1 LARLFKR
8 WNRGSD
14 RTDASEARIAGCGLS
29 HVLWP
34 VDPVQPDGTL
44 LTHRNHG
51 IPAGDSFPTRTFDWI
66 DGSEHHDLA
75 HGGGTVVVI
84 TSPGCGACK
93 MLYPDLPRFAKEH
106 PDIRI
111 VSLMLGSRESV
122 RSIVDEYGLQLP
134 VAAIDHDDLS
144 MLRTEIFPFA
154 YLLSPDGKVMAKG
167 ATMNEEHL
175 KILVSELTIK
185 KNKKIYEKRKQ
196 SGVAI

>member
-1 LARLFKR
+1 
-8 WNRGSD
+8 
-14 RTDASEARIAGCGLS
+14 
-29 HVLWP
+29 
-34 VDPVQPDGTL
+34 
-44 LTHRNHG
+44 
-51 IPAGDSFPTRTFDWI
+51 
-66 DGSEHHDLA
+66 
-75 HGGGTVVVI
+75 
-84 TSPGCGACK
+84 

-185 KNKKIYEKRKQ
+185 KNKRKIYEKRKQ